1 MKQYSYSVNNETSDP
16 KSAKKA
22 ELLKNKREEKLRSF
36 NEIIY
41 NEFKKSLKSEQENM
55 LRSRVNLAAFNLNTL
70 EKERKHWTEL
80 MQLDK
85 ASPS

>member
-1 MKQYSYSVNNETSDP
+1 MKQYSYSVNNEASDP

-36 NEIIY
+36 NELIY
-41 NEFKKSLKSEQENM
+41 NEFKKSVKSEQENM
-55 LRSRVNLAAFNLNTL
+55 LRSRVNLAALNLNTL